1 MAKADKVIRA
11 LPIANMIK
19 KLDGVQFLVLEENG
33 NFAPM
38 AGQRVIEFDKIGEAN
53 KMVSDLNS
61 AIQSVLTKY
70 RTDYEAKIEALL
82 A

>member
-19 KLDGVQFLVLEENG
+19 KLDSLQFIVLEENG
-33 NFAPM
+33 IFATM

>member
-1 MAKADKVIRA
+1 MAKADRVIRA
-11 LPIANMIK
+11 LPIAKMIK
-19 KLDGVQFLVLEENG
+19 KLDDVKFSVLEENG
-33 NFAPM
+33 IFATI

-61 AIQSVLTKY
+61 AMQSVLNKY
-70 RTDYEAKIEALL
+70 IADYEAKIEALL

>member
-1 MAKADKVIRA
+1 MAKADKVLKA
-11 LPIANMIK
+11 VPIAKMIK
-19 KLDGVQFLVLEENG
+19 KLDGVQFVVLEENG
-33 NFAPM
+33 IFATM

-61 AIQSVLTKY
+61 AMQSVINKY
-70 RTDYEAKIEALL
+70 ITDYEAKIEALL